1 LSIKSCRTRDSITG
15 GCRIDINN
23 IDIDRKIKDFRILI
37 TGIAGFIGSN
47 LLEFFLRKG
56 FYVKGIDN
64 FETGSQKNIDDVI
77 NRLKKRNINT
87 RFDIIKGDIRSFSD
101 CIETT
106 KEIDIVFHEAA
117 LGSVQRSIDK
127 PIDSNNTN
135 VTGTLNMLK
144 ASIDNDV
151 KRFVYASS
159 SSVYGDSKIL
169 PKSEE
174 MPVNP
179 KSIYAVSKAASEFYV
194 RLFYNIY
201 GLETISLRYFNV
213 FGKRQSPD
221 SIYSAVIPI
230 FIKRVRDG
238 EPVTIF
244 GDGEQ
249 NRDFTFIDNVVY
261 ANYLAMISEN
271 KEAYGNF
278 YNVGCGDRISLNEI
292 IDFLEK
298 KFKRKI
304 DVINKGARKG
314 DVRSSLASLG
324 KIQRDLGYKPL
335 TYFYNGL
342 EKMI

>member
-1 LSIKSCRTRDSITG
+1 VKSCRIWGLITG
-15 GCRIDINN
+15 GCRIDLNN
-23 IDIDRKIKDFRILI
+23 INIDREKKDSRILI
-37 TGIAGFIGSN
+37 TGVAGFIGSN
-47 LLEFFLRKG
+47 LLEFFLSKG
-56 FYVKGIDN
+56 FYVKGLDN

-77 NRLKKRNINT
+77 NRLKNRKINT
-87 RFDIIKGDIRSFSD
+87 RFDLIKGDIKNFSD
-101 CIETT
+101 CIEAT
-106 KEIDIVFHEAA
+106 KKIDTVFHEAA

-179 KSIYAVSKAASEFYV
+179 KSIYAVTKYASEAYV

-213 FGKRQSPD
+213 FGRRQDPN

-230 FIKRVRDG
+230 FIKSVRDG

-261 ANYLAMISEN
+261 ANYLAMTTEN
-271 KEAYGNF
+271 SLAFGNF
-278 YNVGCGDRISLNEI
+278 YNVGCGDKISLNEI

-304 DVINKGARKG
+304 DVINKGVRKG
-314 DVRSSLASLG
+314 DIRSSLASLG
-324 KIQRDLGYKPL
+324 KIQKDLRYKPL
-335 TYFYNGL
+335 TPFYNGL